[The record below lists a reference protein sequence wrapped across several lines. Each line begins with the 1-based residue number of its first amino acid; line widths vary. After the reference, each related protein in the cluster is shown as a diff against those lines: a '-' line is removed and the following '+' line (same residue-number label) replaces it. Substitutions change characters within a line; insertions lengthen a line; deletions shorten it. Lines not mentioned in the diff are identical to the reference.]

1 MDKYQ
6 TATSA
11 HLDPAQKLKRHLQPK
26 RQNVESDAQRDDQTN
41 STVLPPCKPKRAD
54 AFDALLQPFYYNK
67 SLTDPIDT
75 ARDKWNLLP
84 AFLKVKGLVKQH
96 IDSYNYFV
104 EVQLK
109 KIMEANSTIRSE
121 ADSKFYIKCV
131 TSHLFLD
138 GSSTLCLSD

>member
-1 MDKYQ
+1 MLMDKYQ

-11 HLDPAQKLKRHLQPK
+11 RLDLAQKRERLLPPQ

-41 STVLPPCKPKRAD
+41 STVSPPCKPKRAD

-96 IDSYNYFV
+96 IESFNHFV
-104 EVQLK
+104 EVELQ
-109 KIMEANSTIRSE
+109 KIIDAEPRIFSDVDPN
-121 ADSKFYIKCV
+121 FYIKYQKIYIGKPCRIEE
-131 TSHLFLD
+131 
-138 GSSTLCLSD
+138 

>member
-1 MDKYQ
+1 MLMDKYQ

-11 HLDPAQKLKRHLQPK
+11 RLDLAQKRERLLPPQ

-41 STVLPPCKPKRAD
+41 STVSPPCKPKRAD

-131 TSHLFLD
+131 TSH
-138 GSSTLCLSD
+138 